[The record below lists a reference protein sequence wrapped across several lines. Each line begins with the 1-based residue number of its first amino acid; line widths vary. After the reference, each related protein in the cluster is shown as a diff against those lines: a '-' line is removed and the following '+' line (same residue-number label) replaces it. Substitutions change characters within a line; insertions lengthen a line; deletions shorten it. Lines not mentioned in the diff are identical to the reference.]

1 MINSDMFVISYHSI
15 RRLGGVGGLRLGQ
28 NLRLVLGYCRTETAL
43 GLLPQTRGKH
53 VFH

>member
-1 MINSDMFVISYHSI
+1 MINSDVFVISYHSI
-15 RRLGGVGGLRLGQ
+15 RRLGVGGLRLGQ
-28 NLRLVLGYCRTETAL
+28 NLRLVFGYCRTETAL